1 MNNMKQN
8 IPVLGILIA
17 LTAVIAAG
25 VFFAAQKADTWMSLR
40 EKQLKSEA
48 VDGCMTSSTFVSEV
62 GGKDGKNVTTEPMKN
77 WYELCMKE
85 KGY

>member
-1 MNNMKQN
+1 MKQY
-8 IPVLGILIA
+8 IPLIA
-17 LTAVIAAG
+17 VLITLTVITTAG
-25 VFFAAQKADTWMSLR
+25 VVFAAQKADTWFSLK
-40 EKQLKSEA
+40 EKEIKNTA
-48 VDGCMTSSTFVSEV
+48 VDGCLTATTFVSEV